1 MFKALKKIDIHT
13 FMDTP
18 EEWHSFV
25 IGFCEVMCPWRPF
38 VKPQGDS
45 LDYIQGEYHYYAFGR
60 AVGFLALA
68 GLVTGIIKVVLG

>member
-25 IGFCEVMCPWRPF
+25 IGFCEVMCPWKSSI
-38 VKPQGDS
+38 KPTE
-45 LDYIQGEYHYYAFGR
+45 LDYLQGEYHYYMFGR
-60 AVGFLALA
+60 VIGFMALM
-68 GLVTGIIKVVLG
+68 GFMVGIIKVVF